1 MAGFGN
7 TCKESVNMQEEI
19 TQHPTGEE
27 LTTFSLR
34 AFKGIE
40 VGLGQADQVAS
51 IAQTLE
57 AKYPGHMILVQ
68 VGKFLHGYDR
78 TAYALHTLKQFKL
91 KMVGTTTD
99 PHIRV
104 GFPSGNFKRRLW
116 AIVEEFGI
124 PYVVSLG
131 SLAEGRTVYVSD
143 RGDTNA
149 AVLSAVS
156 DKVIQ
161 EVINDLKMRG
171 QLNKASA
178 QQLLANP
185 DTSGFKLKSH
195 AQDLDTLLLL
205 DIVKMPRDLRVT
217 YGENLRTCMGRIMR
231 SVFAFGLEDN
241 KVAVLKSISTDV
253 DLIKYYLA
261 QGQRLSGLK
270 VAFEHRVGLAVE
282 LGRLVGGLLRKAS
295 AQP

>member
-1 MAGFGN
+1 M
-7 TCKESVNMQEEI
+7 
-19 TQHPTGEE
+19 TQHPTSDE
-27 LTTFSLR
+27 LTTLSLR
-34 AFKGIE
+34 TFKGID
-40 VGLGQADQVAS
+40 VGLGQADPLAT
-51 IAQTLE
+51 IAATLE
-57 AKYPGHMILVQ
+57 AKYPGYMILVQ

-78 TAYALHTLKQFKL
+78 TAYALHTLKHYKL
-91 KMVGTTTD
+91 RLVGTTAA

-104 GFPSGNFKRRLW
+104 GFPAGNFKRRLW
-116 AIVEEFGI
+116 AMVEEFGI

-143 RGDTNA
+143 RGDANA

-156 DKVIQ
+156 DQVVAN
-161 EVINDLKMRG
+161 VINDLQVRG
-171 QLNKASA
+171 QLNTASA

-195 AQDLDTLLLL
+195 AQDLDTQLLQ
-205 DIVKMPRDLRVT
+205 DIIKMPRDLRVT

-231 SVFAFGLEDN
+231 AVFAFGLEDN

-270 VAFEHRVGLAVE
+270 TSFEHRVGLAVE

-295 AQP
+295 PQP